1 MLDPLSIFVPANR
14 RKVLVTA
21 GFFGAAV
28 ALVDWWAN
36 PYISL
41 GFLYLFPIMIAAG
54 FLSRKLIIIIAL
66 LCAVLDFGNL
76 PKNETLAHLV
86 FSSVGFIGTG
96 LFISELIRNRDLV
109 LQRHADEL
117 GDQMMRRQEAE
128 EQLNVLV
135 DSSPAA
141 IVIISS
147 DGKILLCNEAAQR
160 LMAPEAQPLPG
171 QSISAYLPALQR
183 ALQMPSP
190 AAFRTAMQCTGQRN
204 NGDVFLAGVW
214 FSTYTTASGPR
225 LAAIVVD
232 LSEDL
237 RSREDL
243 SLDHLLKNSRIL
255 MSAVAHEVRNLCG
268 AVLVVHK
275 NLSRVKELHDN
286 EDFRALGSLVQSLQR
301 VSALEL
307 QHTRGQTAAAVELKT
322 VLDEF
327 RVLIEN
333 AYRESQI
340 QIVWQVPQPLP
351 LVYADRY
358 GLMQV
363 FLNVAKNS
371 QRAMLSTE
379 SKRLRVSAS
388 EEASRVVIR
397 FEDTGVGIASP
408 ENLFRPFQRGA
419 DSGGLGLYVS
429 RAIMRSFGGELAYE
443 PKPAGCCFAI
453 SVPALCA
460 IEEVVH
466 A

>member
-28 ALVDWWAN
+28 ALVDLWAN

-54 FLSRKLIIIIAL
+54 FLSRKPIIIIAL

-96 LFISELIRNRDLV
+96 LFISELIRNRGLV
-109 LQRHADEL
+109 LQHHANEL
-117 GDQMMRRQEAE
+117 GNQMKRRQEAE

-141 IVIISS
+141 IVIIGS

-160 LMAPEAQPLPG
+160 LMAPEVQPLPG
-171 QSISAYLPALQR
+171 QSISVYLPALQQ
-183 ALQMPSP
+183 ALHTSSP

-204 NGDVFLAGVW
+204 NGEIFLAGVW
-214 FSTYTTASGPR
+214 FSTYTTVSGPR

-232 LSEDL
+232 LSEDF

-243 SLDHLLKNSRIL
+243 SLEYLLKNSRIL

-275 NLSRVKELHDN
+275 NLSRVQELQDN
-286 EDFRALGSLVQSLQR
+286 EDFHALSTLVESLQR
-301 VSALEL
+301 VAALEL
-307 QHTRGQTAAAVELKT
+307 RTTPGHTAAAVDLKT
-322 VLDEF
+322 LLDEF

-333 AYRESQI
+333 
-340 QIVWQVPQPLP
+340 
-351 LVYADRY
+351 
-358 GLMQV
+358 
-363 FLNVAKNS
+363 
-371 QRAMLSTE
+371 T
-379 SKRLRVSAS
+379 
-388 EEASRVVIR
+388 
-397 FEDTGVGIASP
+397 
-408 ENLFRPFQRGA
+408 
-419 DSGGLGLYVS
+419 
-429 RAIMRSFGGELAYE
+429 
-443 PKPAGCCFAI
+443 
-453 SVPALCA
+453 
-460 IEEVVH
+460 
-466 A
+466 